1 MATEAD
7 TSDPTSLMKREMED
21 KEPTGELVN
30 IPVNKVPPEK
40 KKKIESWLSQ
50 PLDTIKILEKT
61 EIMHVEEDNI
71 EVASVNAT
79 NKDNIGMTMGEIY
92 TKLPRLADEVKN
104 IEENQ
109 LNTKELGGWLEE
121 ENRGMVRD
129 QKTIGEAS
137 SCQNA
142 GVIIQTPDLIEDL
155 GMDFEKLTGLSNKE
169 ERMEHASSKDTEDEK
184 NEGKEIPGDDVR
196 DHCILRETVCPENQK
211 TEEATE
217 SSDAATEKLSSS
229 LIPAPDID
237 VNLKEN
243 SSMECKEGRQETV
256 ELRKKLKDATSTEVP
271 KENVE
276 SFFVEKVENMCFEKI
291 GKSEIPHEESE
302 TGLNDIIKDDQDESD
317 NQNTI
322 LENIAKANSS
332 QIMTGK
338 DNENLQPE
346 ADIAFS
352 KPKESMRRRQSG
364 NLPSAEVQTKECKH
378 EEVMVMA
385 GEDDSVAAEDK
396 KEILK
401 YEEDSKQFIQKI
413 EPGNANLRN
422 PLDVAQE
429 EIVTTSTNKH
439 SEKITNR
446 EKQVSVHSLEE
457 ILRETTKDET
467 NEKDF
472 PEDKNLHPAGV
483 DEMIRNEASDIP
495 NKNGNDFY
503 VTHPPQEETIQVGNE
518 NRDQVSTSELGEKV
532 QEEFEVPK
540 EEEKH
545 ANDRGLDNTIPAHTC
560 TEGAINLEPTATT
573 CKTQN
578 KLQKS
583 GKLSTEE
590 ELKGVNPEEKSEPEK
605 ENLGSP
611 LDVGSEKIN
620 TITVN
625 EQAEMIV
632 KEEKSRSPERVQEER
647 TEKTITDNDIM
658 EKEISEE
665 KNVSGSDLDDKMTSS
680 EIEIINKND
689 TELCVNHLVVEE
701 TVEMPGEKNVA
712 VSMSKFGHQVH
723 EEFEVPMEE
732 ENQVNESSPGN
743 INPGDRCTKG
753 PINLEPTP
761 ACTTEHKLEKCGE
774 LTTNEELKGINPEE
788 KMDPEKENLVS
799 PSIVGS
805 EKINT
810 IAVDEQAEMI
820 VNEQK
825 PRSPKGI
832 HVETTDETII
842 ANDIEEEISEE
853 KSVEKSDFDERI
865 IISETEILNQNDNEL
880 GDNHLAVEQ
889 TVEVRGQKDDAVSMS
904 ELGDQVHKEFE
915 VPKEEEKHVNER
927 GQDNTIPENT
937 CTEGPIHLESTP
949 TSKIENVFEKCDELS
964 TEEELKGI
972 NPEEKSEPQKA
983 NQGSLSDVG
992 SKEINIIAVN
1002 QEDGM
1007 IVKEQN
1013 LIISKRVHEERMADK
1028 TIIYN
1033 EEEILKEKS
1042 VSESDI
1048 NDRITSSETE
1058 ILSKNGTDLG
1068 DNHLVVE
1075 QRVEVG
1081 SQKDDAVSRSE
1092 LHERAQE
1099 EFDVPKEEDKQ
1110 NNENNSDNSFPAH
1123 TCTDGA
1129 INPETITTTCNTDNE
1144 LENGGEHSTKE
1155 ESNENNPEEKHK
1167 LEKENLESPSDVG
1180 SEEINTIAVNEEAE
1194 MIVKAEKPRS
1204 PEGIHEERTHET
1216 IIANDI
1222 KVEEISEE
1230 KNVLA
1235 FDLDDTIKSSDIEI
1249 LNENDTELG
1258 ANHLVVEQTVE
1269 VGGQKDDVI
1278 STSALGDQAHEE
1290 FEVPK
1295 EEEKHINEK
1304 GPDNKVPEH
1313 TCTEGA
1319 IDLKP
1324 IATTIKTENKL
1335 EKCDELSTEEELKE
1349 INSEKKNEQEKE
1361 NLGSLSNDEEI
1372 GTIAVNEEAEMFVEE
1387 KNPIISKGVHE
1398 ERRKYKTI
1406 IFHDSKEEE
1415 ISEEKMQNVLE
1426 SDLDD
1431 KITSSE
1437 IEIIK
1442 KSETDLCVNNLVEE
1456 ETVEVGGQKDG
1467 VSMSELGDQVHEEYE
1482 VPKEDEKQHNQRCPD
1497 NNILEHTCTEAA
1509 INPEPTS
1516 TTCMAENKLEK
1527 CGELSTEEEIK
1538 EINPDENSDPEQA
1551 NQVSTSIVFSEEINT
1566 ILVNEQADI
1575 IVNEQTTR
1583 SPKGLQEQRSTD
1595 ETIITS
1601 DIKEENSEEKNVL
1614 ESDFDDRITS
1624 SETVNLNRND
1634 TDLWDNHLVM
1644 EQKVEIGGQKDDA
1657 VFASEVGVQAH
1668 EEFEI
1673 PTEEEEYVHERC
1685 PDNNIP
1691 EQTCTE
1697 RAINPEPTP
1706 TTCKIENEI
1715 EKCGEHST
1723 EKELKG
1729 IDPEEISEP
1738 EKANLGSPSDVDYD
1752 EINTIAVNKQAEM
1765 IVREENPRSLEG
1777 VHKERTI
1784 DETKVAN
1791 DIKGE
1796 EISEKKNVLASDLD
1810 GKITSSE
1817 IEILDKNETDLC
1829 VNDLVEEE
1837 TVEVDCQ
1844 KDDAL
1849 SISELGDQVYNE
1861 IEVPKEEEKQVN
1873 ERGLDN
1879 TIPEQTCTEGAT
1891 NPEQTSTTCK
1901 TENKLEICGELS
1913 TEESLKEVNP
1923 DKESEPEIA
1932 NLVSP
1937 SIVGSEKINTIVV
1950 NEQAEMIV
1958 NKQTPIN
1965 SKDVH
1970 EERNSQE
1977 MIIVHDIKEE
1987 NSEEKMQNVLE
1998 PDFDDSI
2005 TSSEPEILNWNDTD
2019 LHGDHLIVKQTVEVG
2034 GQNGDAVSRSELGD
2048 QVHEEFE
2055 VAKAEEIY
2063 INERGP
2069 DNSIAKHTCIDGAIT
2084 QEPTPTTC
2092 KTENEL
2098 EKSGELSTVMELKG
2112 ISHEEKSE
2120 PEKANQGSSLDK
2132 GYKEINTI
2140 VNDEQAEMIVKEG
2153 KPKSPEGVHEERTTD
2168 GTMIATD
2175 IKEEEISEE
2184 KNVLESDFDDKIGC
2198 SEIEILNKNDKE
2210 LCLYHLVV
2218 EETVEM
2224 LGQNDNAV
2232 STSELGDQVRN
2243 DIEGSKDEEKHV
2255 NERGLDNTI
2264 PGYIHTEGTTNLE
2277 QTSSACKTESKL
2289 ENYDELSTEE
2299 ELKQINPEG
2308 EIEPEM
2314 DMVSPSILCCEEINT
2329 IPVKKQAEMIVNNQT
2344 HISPDI
2350 TEENSEEKNVM
2361 ETDFD
2366 DRITSSEPEI
2376 QKNDT
2381 DSADNH
2387 LIVEQTVEVVGQK
2400 DDAFSMLELG
2410 DQVHKE
2416 FEVNKEEEKHVDERG
2431 SDNSIAEP
2439 TCTGGAITSEQAP
2452 TTCKTENELKK
2463 CGELTTEV
2471 ELKGID
2477 TEDSC
2482 DSEKANWGSPSD
2494 VSSEEINTVAV
2505 NEQAEV
2511 IANDIKDEGISNE
2524 KNVLAYDLDNKIGS
2538 SEIVI
2543 PNKNDTEL
2551 CLNHLVVQETVEVLG
2566 QKDDAVS
2573 TSEMGNQVH
2582 NEIEVP
2588 KEGEKHVNERAPDN
2602 TVPEHVCTEGPIN
2615 HEQNPTTCKKENESE
2630 KDGEVST
2637 EMELQGINLEE
2648 KSEPEKANLGSLSDV
2663 GYEEINTVAISEEA
2677 EMIVKEEKPTSP
2689 KGVHEKRGTEETIIA
2704 NDIKE
2709 EVISDET
2716 MQNVS
2721 GSYLNDKI
2729 GCSEIEIINK
2739 NDTELCLNHLVAE
2752 TVEVHNEIELPKVK
2766 EEHDSERAPDNTILE
2781 HVCTTEGATNPEQIS
2796 TTCNEENTL
2805 QNTGEVSTEE
2815 ELKEINLEDESEPE
2829 KVKLANPSIV
2839 GCEEITAIPVNDQ
2852 AEMMVKNQT
2861 PTSPEDVHEERN
2873 SDEMIISGNLKEE
2886 NSEEKNAMESDFH
2899 DSITSSAIEILNRN
2913 DTDLG
2918 DNHLIVEQT
2927 VEVGG
2932 QKDDAVSMS
2941 ELGDQVH
2948 EEFVAA
2954 KEEEKYVKER
2964 GTDNIITLH
2973 TCTDGA
2979 ITLEPTPTTC
2989 KTENE
2994 IEMGGE
3000 VSTEMELQG
3009 INLEEKS
3016 ELEKANLGSPS
3027 DVGYEEINMVAF
3039 SEEAEMIVKEEKP
3052 TSPKGVQEERGREK
3066 TIIANDIKE
3075 EEISDEKMQNVSA
3088 SYLDDKIGCSEIEI
3102 INKNDT
3108 DLCLNH
3114 LVAEETVEVHNEIE
3128 LPKVEEEHD
3137 SERAPYKTILEH
3149 MCTTE
3154 GTINPEQIS
3163 TCNEE
3168 NKLQNSGEVSRD
3180 EELEEINPEE
3190 ESEPEKVKLVNPSIV
3205 GCEEITAIPVNDQ
3218 AEMMVNNQTPTS
3230 PEDVHEERSSDEMII
3245 AGDLKEENSEEKNV
3259 MESDFHDSITSS
3271 AIEILNRNDTDLGDN
3286 HLIVEQAVEVGGQKD
3301 DAVSMSE
3308 LGDQVHE
3315 EFEAAKEEEKY
3326 LKERATDNIIT
3337 LHTCTDGAIT
3347 PEPTPTTC
3355 KKENEIEMGG
3365 EVSTEMEL
3373 QGINLEEKSE
3383 PEKANLGS
3391 PSDVGYEEINTVSIS
3406 EEAEMIVKEEK
3417 PTSPKGV
3424 HEERGTEE
3432 TIIANDI
3439 KEEVI
3444 SDEKMQNVSA
3454 SYLDDKIGCSEIE
3467 IINKNDTD
3475 LCLNHLVAEETVE
3488 VHNEIELPKVEE
3500 EHDSE
3505 RAPYNTIIEHMCT
3518 TEGTINPEQISTT
3531 CNEENKLQNS
3541 GEASTDEELKEINP
3555 EEESKPEK
3563 VKLVSPSI
3571 VGCEEI
3577 SAIPVNDQAEM
3588 MVNNQTPT
3596 SPEDVH
3602 EERSS
3607 DEMII
3612 SGDLKE
3618 NSEEKNVMESD
3629 FHDSI
3634 RISEI
3639 EILNR
3644 NDTDLGDNHLIVEHT
3659 VEVGGQKDDAVSMSE
3674 LGDQVHEE
3682 FEAAKEEEK
3691 YAKKRGPDNII
3702 IEHTC
3707 TDGAITLE
3715 PTPTTCKTENE
3726 IEMGGEVST
3735 EMELQGIN
3743 LEEKSEP
3750 EKENLGSPSDVGYE
3764 EINTVAISEEAE
3776 MIVKEEKP
3784 TSPKGVHEER
3794 GTEEKIIANYIKEEE
3809 ISDEKNVL
3817 ASYLDDKIVSSEIEI
3832 PNKNDTELC
3841 LNHLVVKDI
3850 VEVLGQEDDA
3860 VSMSELGDQ
3869 LHNEIKLTKV
3879 EEKHDNKKGLDN
3891 TILEHGCTTE
3901 GATNPDQ
3908 TSTTCSTENKLQ
3920 TFGEVS
3926 SSTEE
3931 ELKEINT
3938 EEESEPEKTNLV
3950 SSSIVGFEEISTI
3963 PVNKEA
3969 EMIVNNQTP
3978 ISPNNGHEERSSDE
3992 TIIVHDIREENSEE
4006 KNVKE
4011 SDFDNTITSSET
4023 EILKGNDT
4031 VLGNNN
4037 LIVQQTVELAGQKDD
4052 AVSMSKLGDQVHNE
4066 IEVPMDEEKHANER
4080 GLDSIIPEH
4089 ASTEGSINQKPTPI
4103 TCKIED
4109 ELENCGEFSTEVELQ
4124 GINLEEKCDSG
4135 KANLGSPLAVGSE
4148 DINTIAAN
4156 KQAEIIV
4163 KEEKPRSAHGVHE
4176 ERMTGETII
4185 ANTIKEQEISGEK
4198 MQTVLASYLDDK
4210 IGCSKIEILNKNNTE
4225 LSLNHLVVEETVEV
4239 LGQEHADAV
4248 SMSELGDQIHNE
4260 IELPKVEENHDNE
4273 RDADN
4278 TILEHACTIEG
4289 ATNPEQTSMTCNTEN
4304 RLQNSGEVS
4313 TEEELNEIDPEEEIE
4328 PEKANLVSPS
4338 NVGCE
4343 EISPIPVNE
4352 QAEMI
4357 VNDQTPTSPKDIRE
4371 KRSSDEMIISHDIK
4385 EENSKEKNVAGSDF
4399 DDRIISSGTEILN
4412 KNGTDLSDNHL
4423 IVGQTVEVLGQ
4434 KDDAVSMS
4442 ELGDHVHE
4450 EFEVA
4455 KEKEKRVNERGPDN
4469 SNAKHTCTDEARTLE
4484 PAPTTSKSGK
4494 IRTEEELL
4502 GINPEEKCD
4511 SEKAYQG
4518 SHSNVC
4524 SEEINT
4530 IAVNKQAGMIVK
4542 EENPRSPHG
4551 IHEERK
4557 TDEKLIGNNIKD
4569 EEISDEKNVS
4579 ASYLDD
4585 KITSLEIEILNKN
4598 NTESCLNHLV
4608 VQETVEVVGQKDDVV
4623 LMSELGDQVHNEVDI
4638 PKEDEKHANER
4649 GPDNTILEHACIE
4662 GLRNWEPTRTTF
4674 KTENELEKFSELGTE
4689 MELKGINLEEKSE
4702 PEKVNQGSAFDI
4714 GYEDIN
4720 TTAVNQQVETIVK
4733 EEKLRSPNGVD
4744 EERMT
4749 DETMIATD
4757 TKEEEISKEK
4767 NVSESYLDDTIG
4779 SSEIEIL
4786 NKNDTELC
4794 LNHLV
4799 VKETIEVL
4807 GQKDDAVSMSELGD
4821 QAQNEIQ
4828 VSKEEEKHDNE
4839 TASTYKTENKLCTEG
4854 VLKEINPEDK
4864 SEPEKANLVRP
4875 SIVGSEEINIIPVN
4889 DQTEMI
4895 VSEQSPR
4902 VPEGMNEERNTD
4914 ETIIVSNIKKEI
4926 SEEKNVSKS
4935 DFDDGITSSETEIL
4949 NKNDTDSCDNHLVV
4963 EQMVEAGCE
4972 KVYPVSMLEL
4982 GDQVH
4987 EEFEVPKEEEKL
4999 VNERGPDNTIP
5010 EHTCTEERINLEPAP
5025 TTCKTENELE
5035 KCGEFSTEEE
5045 LKGINPEEKFESEK
5059 ANLGLPSEVGSDD
5072 ISTIG
5077 VHEQA
5082 EMIVKEGKPRSPNVA
5097 HEERNTDETI
5107 IANFIK
5113 EEEISEAKNAL
5124 GSDLDDNI
5132 TSSENEI
5139 QNKNG
5144 IDLSFNHLVA
5154 EETMEVE
5161 GQKDDAVSTSELGDQ
5176 VHKEFEVP
5184 KEEEKFVNMIPE
5196 HRCTV
5201 GAINP
5206 EPTAATCKAE
5216 DKLQKSGELSTEEEL
5231 NEINPKEKIEPENK
5245 TFETLGIAESS
5256 ILDSTTTERAV
5267 NMEVTSTRCEMH
5279 FKLEKNLEL
5288 NSEVESKGITATDY
5302 KKYET
5307 YQKEKSP
5314 ETEFQI
5320 TMEGND
5326 NDKTIEE
5333 HVPAKSNALF
5343 CTGEEEYHHD
5353 QEDKNR
5359 QISLTE
5365 ALPELELDSVDQS
5378 CDRSNQT
5385 NINDPIIYEKV
5396 LMGPKIADR
5405 GEGTEKEM
5413 KSEKLFVTDH
5423 SPESTGQ
5430 HITKYSQENDTKV
5443 NKGKVEINTIAN
5455 KEDKREK

>member
-1601 DIKEENSEEKNVL
+1601 DIKEENSEEKNV
-1614 ESDFDDRITS
+1614 
-1624 SETVNLNRND
+1624 
-1634 TDLWDNHLVM
+1634 
-1644 EQKVEIGGQKDDA
+1644 
-1657 VFASEVGVQAH
+1657 
-1668 EEFEI
+1668 
-1673 PTEEEEYVHERC
+1673 
-1685 PDNNIP
+1685 
-1691 EQTCTE
+1691 
-1697 RAINPEPTP
+1697 
-1706 TTCKIENEI
+1706 
-1715 EKCGEHST
+1715 
-1723 EKELKG
+1723 
-1729 IDPEEISEP
+1729 
-1738 EKANLGSPSDVDYD
+1738 
-1752 EINTIAVNKQAEM
+1752 
-1765 IVREENPRSLEG
+1765 
-1777 VHKERTI
+1777 
-1784 DETKVAN
+1784 
-1791 DIKGE
+1791 
-1796 EISEKKNVLASDLD
+1796 
-1810 GKITSSE
+1810 
-1817 IEILDKNETDLC
+1817 
-1829 VNDLVEEE
+1829 
-1837 TVEVDCQ
+1837 
-1844 KDDAL
+1844 
-1849 SISELGDQVYNE
+1849 
-1861 IEVPKEEEKQVN
+1861 
-1873 ERGLDN
+1873 
-1879 TIPEQTCTEGAT
+1879 
-1891 NPEQTSTTCK
+1891 
-1901 TENKLEICGELS
+1901 
-1913 TEESLKEVNP
+1913 
-1923 DKESEPEIA
+1923 
-1932 NLVSP
+1932 
-1937 SIVGSEKINTIVV
+1937 
-1950 NEQAEMIV
+1950 
-1958 NKQTPIN
+1958 
-1965 SKDVH
+1965 
-1970 EERNSQE
+1970 
-1977 MIIVHDIKEE
+1977 
-1987 NSEEKMQNVLE
+1987 
-1998 PDFDDSI
+1998 
-2005 TSSEPEILNWNDTD
+2005 
-2019 LHGDHLIVKQTVEVG
+2019 
-2034 GQNGDAVSRSELGD
+2034 
-2048 QVHEEFE
+2048 
-2055 VAKAEEIY
+2055 
-2063 INERGP
+2063 
-2069 DNSIAKHTCIDGAIT
+2069 
-2084 QEPTPTTC
+2084 
-2092 KTENEL
+2092 
-2098 EKSGELSTVMELKG
+2098 
-2112 ISHEEKSE
+2112 
-2120 PEKANQGSSLDK
+2120 
-2132 GYKEINTI
+2132 
-2140 VNDEQAEMIVKEG
+2140 
-2153 KPKSPEGVHEERTTD
+2153 
-2168 GTMIATD
+2168 
-2175 IKEEEISEE
+2175 
-2184 KNVLESDFDDKIGC
+2184 
-2198 SEIEILNKNDKE
+2198 
-2210 LCLYHLVV
+2210 
-2218 EETVEM
+2218 
-2224 LGQNDNAV
+2224 
-2232 STSELGDQVRN
+2232 
-2243 DIEGSKDEEKHV
+2243 
-2255 NERGLDNTI
+2255 
-2264 PGYIHTEGTTNLE
+2264 
-2277 QTSSACKTESKL
+2277 
-2289 ENYDELSTEE
+2289 
-2299 ELKQINPEG
+2299 
-2308 EIEPEM
+2308 
-2314 DMVSPSILCCEEINT
+2314 
-2329 IPVKKQAEMIVNNQT
+2329 
-2344 HISPDI
+2344 
-2350 TEENSEEKNVM
+2350 M

-3588 MVNNQTPT
+3588 MMKNQTPT
-3596 SPEDVH
+3596 SPKDVH

-3612 SGDLKE
+3612 AGDLKEE

>member
-2815 ELKEINLEDESEPE
+2815 ELKEIN
-2829 KVKLANPSIV
+2829 
-2839 GCEEITAIPVNDQ
+2839 
-2852 AEMMVKNQT
+2852 
-2861 PTSPEDVHEERN
+2861 
-2873 SDEMIISGNLKEE
+2873 
-2886 NSEEKNAMESDFH
+2886 
-2899 DSITSSAIEILNRN
+2899 
-2913 DTDLG
+2913 
-2918 DNHLIVEQT
+2918 
-2927 VEVGG
+2927 
-2932 QKDDAVSMS
+2932 
-2941 ELGDQVH
+2941 
-2948 EEFVAA
+2948 
-2954 KEEEKYVKER
+2954 
-2964 GTDNIITLH
+2964 
-2973 TCTDGA
+2973 
-2979 ITLEPTPTTC
+2979 
-2989 KTENE
+2989 
-2994 IEMGGE
+2994 
-3000 VSTEMELQG
+3000 
-3009 INLEEKS
+3009 
-3016 ELEKANLGSPS
+3016 
-3027 DVGYEEINMVAF
+3027 
-3039 SEEAEMIVKEEKP
+3039 
-3052 TSPKGVQEERGREK
+3052 
-3066 TIIANDIKE
+3066 
-3075 EEISDEKMQNVSA
+3075 
-3088 SYLDDKIGCSEIEI
+3088 
-3102 INKNDT
+3102 
-3108 DLCLNH
+3108 
-3114 LVAEETVEVHNEIE
+3114 
-3128 LPKVEEEHD
+3128 
-3137 SERAPYKTILEH
+3137 
-3149 MCTTE
+3149 
-3154 GTINPEQIS
+3154 
-3163 TCNEE
+3163 
-3168 NKLQNSGEVSRD
+3168 
-3180 EELEEINPEE
+3180 PEE

-3588 MVNNQTPT
+3588 MMKNQTPT
-3596 SPEDVH
+3596 SPKDVH

-3612 SGDLKE
+3612 AGDLKEE

>member
-3230 PEDVHEERSSDEMII
+3230 PKDVHEERSSDEMII
-3245 AGDLKEENSEEKNV
+3245 AGDLKE
-3259 MESDFHDSITSS
+3259 
-3271 AIEILNRNDTDLGDN
+3271 
-3286 HLIVEQAVEVGGQKD
+3286 
-3301 DAVSMSE
+3301 
-3308 LGDQVHE
+3308 
-3315 EFEAAKEEEKY
+3315 
-3326 LKERATDNIIT
+3326 
-3337 LHTCTDGAIT
+3337 
-3347 PEPTPTTC
+3347 
-3355 KKENEIEMGG
+3355 
-3365 EVSTEMEL
+3365 
-3373 QGINLEEKSE
+3373 
-3383 PEKANLGS
+3383 
-3391 PSDVGYEEINTVSIS
+3391 
-3406 EEAEMIVKEEK
+3406 
-3417 PTSPKGV
+3417 
-3424 HEERGTEE
+3424 
-3432 TIIANDI
+3432 
-3439 KEEVI
+3439 
-3444 SDEKMQNVSA
+3444 
-3454 SYLDDKIGCSEIE
+3454 
-3467 IINKNDTD
+3467 
-3475 LCLNHLVAEETVE
+3475 
-3488 VHNEIELPKVEE
+3488 
-3500 EHDSE
+3500 
-3505 RAPYNTIIEHMCT
+3505 
-3518 TEGTINPEQISTT
+3518 
-3531 CNEENKLQNS
+3531 
-3541 GEASTDEELKEINP
+3541 
-3555 EEESKPEK
+3555 
-3563 VKLVSPSI
+3563 
-3571 VGCEEI
+3571 
-3577 SAIPVNDQAEM
+3577 
-3588 MVNNQTPT
+3588 
-3596 SPEDVH
+3596 
-3602 EERSS
+3602 
-3607 DEMII
+3607 
-3612 SGDLKE
+3612 E

>member
-2886 NSEEKNAMESDFH
+2886 NSEEKN
-2899 DSITSSAIEILNRN
+2899 
-2913 DTDLG
+2913 
-2918 DNHLIVEQT
+2918 
-2927 VEVGG
+2927 
-2932 QKDDAVSMS
+2932 
-2941 ELGDQVH
+2941 
-2948 EEFVAA
+2948 
-2954 KEEEKYVKER
+2954 
-2964 GTDNIITLH
+2964 
-2973 TCTDGA
+2973 
-2979 ITLEPTPTTC
+2979 
-2989 KTENE
+2989 
-2994 IEMGGE
+2994 
-3000 VSTEMELQG
+3000 
-3009 INLEEKS
+3009 
-3016 ELEKANLGSPS
+3016 
-3027 DVGYEEINMVAF
+3027 
-3039 SEEAEMIVKEEKP
+3039 
-3052 TSPKGVQEERGREK
+3052 
-3066 TIIANDIKE
+3066 
-3075 EEISDEKMQNVSA
+3075 
-3088 SYLDDKIGCSEIEI
+3088 
-3102 INKNDT
+3102 
-3108 DLCLNH
+3108 
-3114 LVAEETVEVHNEIE
+3114 
-3128 LPKVEEEHD
+3128 
-3137 SERAPYKTILEH
+3137 
-3149 MCTTE
+3149 
-3154 GTINPEQIS
+3154 
-3163 TCNEE
+3163 
-3168 NKLQNSGEVSRD
+3168 
-3180 EELEEINPEE
+3180 
-3190 ESEPEKVKLVNPSIV
+3190 
-3205 GCEEITAIPVNDQ
+3205 
-3218 AEMMVNNQTPTS
+3218 
-3230 PEDVHEERSSDEMII
+3230 
-3245 AGDLKEENSEEKNV
+3245 V

-3588 MVNNQTPT
+3588 MMKNQTPT
-3596 SPEDVH
+3596 SPKDVH

-3612 SGDLKE
+3612 AGDLKEE

>member
-3075 EEISDEKMQNVSA
+3075 EEISDEK
-3088 SYLDDKIGCSEIEI
+3088 
-3102 INKNDT
+3102 
-3108 DLCLNH
+3108 
-3114 LVAEETVEVHNEIE
+3114 
-3128 LPKVEEEHD
+3128 
-3137 SERAPYKTILEH
+3137 
-3149 MCTTE
+3149 
-3154 GTINPEQIS
+3154 
-3163 TCNEE
+3163 
-3168 NKLQNSGEVSRD
+3168 
-3180 EELEEINPEE
+3180 
-3190 ESEPEKVKLVNPSIV
+3190 
-3205 GCEEITAIPVNDQ
+3205 
-3218 AEMMVNNQTPTS
+3218 
-3230 PEDVHEERSSDEMII
+3230 
-3245 AGDLKEENSEEKNV
+3245 
-3259 MESDFHDSITSS
+3259 
-3271 AIEILNRNDTDLGDN
+3271 
-3286 HLIVEQAVEVGGQKD
+3286 
-3301 DAVSMSE
+3301 
-3308 LGDQVHE
+3308 
-3315 EFEAAKEEEKY
+3315 
-3326 LKERATDNIIT
+3326 
-3337 LHTCTDGAIT
+3337 
-3347 PEPTPTTC
+3347 
-3355 KKENEIEMGG
+3355 
-3365 EVSTEMEL
+3365 
-3373 QGINLEEKSE
+3373 
-3383 PEKANLGS
+3383 
-3391 PSDVGYEEINTVSIS
+3391 
-3406 EEAEMIVKEEK
+3406 
-3417 PTSPKGV
+3417 
-3424 HEERGTEE
+3424 
-3432 TIIANDI
+3432 
-3439 KEEVI
+3439 
-3444 SDEKMQNVSA
+3444 
-3454 SYLDDKIGCSEIE
+3454 
-3467 IINKNDTD
+3467 
-3475 LCLNHLVAEETVE
+3475 
-3488 VHNEIELPKVEE
+3488 
-3500 EHDSE
+3500 
-3505 RAPYNTIIEHMCT
+3505 
-3518 TEGTINPEQISTT
+3518 
-3531 CNEENKLQNS
+3531 
-3541 GEASTDEELKEINP
+3541 
-3555 EEESKPEK
+3555 
-3563 VKLVSPSI
+3563 
-3571 VGCEEI
+3571 
-3577 SAIPVNDQAEM
+3577 
-3588 MVNNQTPT
+3588 
-3596 SPEDVH
+3596 
-3602 EERSS
+3602 
-3607 DEMII
+3607 
-3612 SGDLKE
+3612 
-3618 NSEEKNVMESD
+3618 
-3629 FHDSI
+3629 
-3634 RISEI
+3634 
-3639 EILNR
+3639 
-3644 NDTDLGDNHLIVEHT
+3644 
-3659 VEVGGQKDDAVSMSE
+3659 
-3674 LGDQVHEE
+3674 
-3682 FEAAKEEEK
+3682 
-3691 YAKKRGPDNII
+3691 
-3702 IEHTC
+3702 
-3707 TDGAITLE
+3707 
-3715 PTPTTCKTENE
+3715 
-3726 IEMGGEVST
+3726 
-3735 EMELQGIN
+3735 
-3743 LEEKSEP
+3743 
-3750 EKENLGSPSDVGYE
+3750 
-3764 EINTVAISEEAE
+3764 
-3776 MIVKEEKP
+3776 
-3784 TSPKGVHEER
+3784 
-3794 GTEEKIIANYIKEEE
+3794 
-3809 ISDEKNVL
+3809 NVL

>member
-3259 MESDFHDSITSS
+3259 MESDFHDSI
-3271 AIEILNRNDTDLGDN
+3271 
-3286 HLIVEQAVEVGGQKD
+3286 
-3301 DAVSMSE
+3301 
-3308 LGDQVHE
+3308 
-3315 EFEAAKEEEKY
+3315 
-3326 LKERATDNIIT
+3326 
-3337 LHTCTDGAIT
+3337 
-3347 PEPTPTTC
+3347 
-3355 KKENEIEMGG
+3355 
-3365 EVSTEMEL
+3365 
-3373 QGINLEEKSE
+3373 
-3383 PEKANLGS
+3383 
-3391 PSDVGYEEINTVSIS
+3391 
-3406 EEAEMIVKEEK
+3406 
-3417 PTSPKGV
+3417 
-3424 HEERGTEE
+3424 
-3432 TIIANDI
+3432 
-3439 KEEVI
+3439 
-3444 SDEKMQNVSA
+3444 
-3454 SYLDDKIGCSEIE
+3454 
-3467 IINKNDTD
+3467 
-3475 LCLNHLVAEETVE
+3475 
-3488 VHNEIELPKVEE
+3488 
-3500 EHDSE
+3500 
-3505 RAPYNTIIEHMCT
+3505 
-3518 TEGTINPEQISTT
+3518 
-3531 CNEENKLQNS
+3531 
-3541 GEASTDEELKEINP
+3541 
-3555 EEESKPEK
+3555 
-3563 VKLVSPSI
+3563 
-3571 VGCEEI
+3571 
-3577 SAIPVNDQAEM
+3577 
-3588 MVNNQTPT
+3588 
-3596 SPEDVH
+3596 
-3602 EERSS
+3602 
-3607 DEMII
+3607 
-3612 SGDLKE
+3612 
-3618 NSEEKNVMESD
+3618 
-3629 FHDSI
+3629 

>member
-2721 GSYLNDKI
+2721 
-2729 GCSEIEIINK
+2729 
-2739 NDTELCLNHLVAE
+2739 
-2752 TVEVHNEIELPKVK
+2752 
-2766 EEHDSERAPDNTILE
+2766 
-2781 HVCTTEGATNPEQIS
+2781 
-2796 TTCNEENTL
+2796 
-2805 QNTGEVSTEE
+2805 
-2815 ELKEINLEDESEPE
+2815 
-2829 KVKLANPSIV
+2829 
-2839 GCEEITAIPVNDQ
+2839 
-2852 AEMMVKNQT
+2852 
-2861 PTSPEDVHEERN
+2861 
-2873 SDEMIISGNLKEE
+2873 
-2886 NSEEKNAMESDFH
+2886 
-2899 DSITSSAIEILNRN
+2899 
-2913 DTDLG
+2913 
-2918 DNHLIVEQT
+2918 
-2927 VEVGG
+2927 
-2932 QKDDAVSMS
+2932 
-2941 ELGDQVH
+2941 
-2948 EEFVAA
+2948 
-2954 KEEEKYVKER
+2954 
-2964 GTDNIITLH
+2964 
-2973 TCTDGA
+2973 
-2979 ITLEPTPTTC
+2979 
-2989 KTENE
+2989 
-2994 IEMGGE
+2994 
-3000 VSTEMELQG
+3000 
-3009 INLEEKS
+3009 
-3016 ELEKANLGSPS
+3016 
-3027 DVGYEEINMVAF
+3027 
-3039 SEEAEMIVKEEKP
+3039 
-3052 TSPKGVQEERGREK
+3052 
-3066 TIIANDIKE
+3066 
-3075 EEISDEKMQNVSA
+3075 A

-3588 MVNNQTPT
+3588 MMKNQTPT
-3596 SPEDVH
+3596 SPKDVH

-3612 SGDLKE
+3612 AGDLKEE

>member
-1796 EISEKKNVLASDLD
+1796 EISEKKNVLA
-1810 GKITSSE
+1810 
-1817 IEILDKNETDLC
+1817 
-1829 VNDLVEEE
+1829 
-1837 TVEVDCQ
+1837 
-1844 KDDAL
+1844 
-1849 SISELGDQVYNE
+1849 
-1861 IEVPKEEEKQVN
+1861 
-1873 ERGLDN
+1873 
-1879 TIPEQTCTEGAT
+1879 
-1891 NPEQTSTTCK
+1891 
-1901 TENKLEICGELS
+1901 
-1913 TEESLKEVNP
+1913 
-1923 DKESEPEIA
+1923 
-1932 NLVSP
+1932 
-1937 SIVGSEKINTIVV
+1937 
-1950 NEQAEMIV
+1950 
-1958 NKQTPIN
+1958 
-1965 SKDVH
+1965 
-1970 EERNSQE
+1970 
-1977 MIIVHDIKEE
+1977 
-1987 NSEEKMQNVLE
+1987 
-1998 PDFDDSI
+1998 
-2005 TSSEPEILNWNDTD
+2005 
-2019 LHGDHLIVKQTVEVG
+2019 
-2034 GQNGDAVSRSELGD
+2034 
-2048 QVHEEFE
+2048 
-2055 VAKAEEIY
+2055 
-2063 INERGP
+2063 
-2069 DNSIAKHTCIDGAIT
+2069 
-2084 QEPTPTTC
+2084 
-2092 KTENEL
+2092 
-2098 EKSGELSTVMELKG
+2098 
-2112 ISHEEKSE
+2112 
-2120 PEKANQGSSLDK
+2120 
-2132 GYKEINTI
+2132 
-2140 VNDEQAEMIVKEG
+2140 
-2153 KPKSPEGVHEERTTD
+2153 
-2168 GTMIATD
+2168 
-2175 IKEEEISEE
+2175 
-2184 KNVLESDFDDKIGC
+2184 
-2198 SEIEILNKNDKE
+2198 
-2210 LCLYHLVV
+2210 
-2218 EETVEM
+2218 
-2224 LGQNDNAV
+2224 
-2232 STSELGDQVRN
+2232 
-2243 DIEGSKDEEKHV
+2243 
-2255 NERGLDNTI
+2255 
-2264 PGYIHTEGTTNLE
+2264 
-2277 QTSSACKTESKL
+2277 
-2289 ENYDELSTEE
+2289 
-2299 ELKQINPEG
+2299 
-2308 EIEPEM
+2308 
-2314 DMVSPSILCCEEINT
+2314 
-2329 IPVKKQAEMIVNNQT
+2329 
-2344 HISPDI
+2344 
-2350 TEENSEEKNVM
+2350 
-2361 ETDFD
+2361 
-2366 DRITSSEPEI
+2366 
-2376 QKNDT
+2376 
-2381 DSADNH
+2381 
-2387 LIVEQTVEVVGQK
+2387 
-2400 DDAFSMLELG
+2400 
-2410 DQVHKE
+2410 
-2416 FEVNKEEEKHVDERG
+2416 
-2431 SDNSIAEP
+2431 
-2439 TCTGGAITSEQAP
+2439 
-2452 TTCKTENELKK
+2452 
-2463 CGELTTEV
+2463 
-2471 ELKGID
+2471 
-2477 TEDSC
+2477 
-2482 DSEKANWGSPSD
+2482 
-2494 VSSEEINTVAV
+2494 
-2505 NEQAEV
+2505 
-2511 IANDIKDEGISNE
+2511 
-2524 KNVLAYDLDNKIGS
+2524 YDLDNKIGS

-3588 MVNNQTPT
+3588 MMKNQTPT
-3596 SPEDVH
+3596 SPKDVH

-3612 SGDLKE
+3612 AGDLKEE

>member
-3205 GCEEITAIPVNDQ
+3205 GCEEISAIPVNDQ
-3218 AEMMVNNQTPTS
+3218 AEMMMKNQTPTS
-3230 PEDVHEERSSDEMII
+3230 PKDVHEERSSDEMII
-3245 AGDLKEENSEEKNV
+3245 AGDLKE
-3259 MESDFHDSITSS
+3259 
-3271 AIEILNRNDTDLGDN
+3271 
-3286 HLIVEQAVEVGGQKD
+3286 
-3301 DAVSMSE
+3301 
-3308 LGDQVHE
+3308 
-3315 EFEAAKEEEKY
+3315 
-3326 LKERATDNIIT
+3326 
-3337 LHTCTDGAIT
+3337 
-3347 PEPTPTTC
+3347 
-3355 KKENEIEMGG
+3355 
-3365 EVSTEMEL
+3365 
-3373 QGINLEEKSE
+3373 
-3383 PEKANLGS
+3383 
-3391 PSDVGYEEINTVSIS
+3391 
-3406 EEAEMIVKEEK
+3406 
-3417 PTSPKGV
+3417 
-3424 HEERGTEE
+3424 
-3432 TIIANDI
+3432 
-3439 KEEVI
+3439 
-3444 SDEKMQNVSA
+3444 
-3454 SYLDDKIGCSEIE
+3454 
-3467 IINKNDTD
+3467 
-3475 LCLNHLVAEETVE
+3475 
-3488 VHNEIELPKVEE
+3488 
-3500 EHDSE
+3500 
-3505 RAPYNTIIEHMCT
+3505 
-3518 TEGTINPEQISTT
+3518 
-3531 CNEENKLQNS
+3531 
-3541 GEASTDEELKEINP
+3541 
-3555 EEESKPEK
+3555 
-3563 VKLVSPSI
+3563 
-3571 VGCEEI
+3571 
-3577 SAIPVNDQAEM
+3577 
-3588 MVNNQTPT
+3588 
-3596 SPEDVH
+3596 
-3602 EERSS
+3602 
-3607 DEMII
+3607 
-3612 SGDLKE
+3612 E

>member
-3205 GCEEITAIPVNDQ
+3205 GCEEI
-3218 AEMMVNNQTPTS
+3218 
-3230 PEDVHEERSSDEMII
+3230 
-3245 AGDLKEENSEEKNV
+3245 
-3259 MESDFHDSITSS
+3259 
-3271 AIEILNRNDTDLGDN
+3271 
-3286 HLIVEQAVEVGGQKD
+3286 
-3301 DAVSMSE
+3301 
-3308 LGDQVHE
+3308 
-3315 EFEAAKEEEKY
+3315 
-3326 LKERATDNIIT
+3326 
-3337 LHTCTDGAIT
+3337 
-3347 PEPTPTTC
+3347 
-3355 KKENEIEMGG
+3355 
-3365 EVSTEMEL
+3365 
-3373 QGINLEEKSE
+3373 
-3383 PEKANLGS
+3383 
-3391 PSDVGYEEINTVSIS
+3391 
-3406 EEAEMIVKEEK
+3406 
-3417 PTSPKGV
+3417 
-3424 HEERGTEE
+3424 
-3432 TIIANDI
+3432 
-3439 KEEVI
+3439 
-3444 SDEKMQNVSA
+3444 
-3454 SYLDDKIGCSEIE
+3454 
-3467 IINKNDTD
+3467 
-3475 LCLNHLVAEETVE
+3475 
-3488 VHNEIELPKVEE
+3488 
-3500 EHDSE
+3500 
-3505 RAPYNTIIEHMCT
+3505 
-3518 TEGTINPEQISTT
+3518 
-3531 CNEENKLQNS
+3531 
-3541 GEASTDEELKEINP
+3541 
-3555 EEESKPEK
+3555 
-3563 VKLVSPSI
+3563 
-3571 VGCEEI
+3571 

>member
-3137 SERAPYKTILEH
+3137 SERAPDNAILEH
-3149 MCTTE
+3149 LCTTE
-3154 GTINPEQIS
+3154 GATNPEQIS
-3163 TCNEE
+3163 TTVNEE
-3168 NKLQNSGEVSRD
+3168 NKLQNSGEVSTE
-3180 EELEEINPEE
+3180 EELKEINPEE
-3190 ESEPEKVKLVNPSIV
+3190 ESEPEKVKLVN
-3205 GCEEITAIPVNDQ
+3205 
-3218 AEMMVNNQTPTS
+3218 
-3230 PEDVHEERSSDEMII
+3230 
-3245 AGDLKEENSEEKNV
+3245 
-3259 MESDFHDSITSS
+3259 
-3271 AIEILNRNDTDLGDN
+3271 
-3286 HLIVEQAVEVGGQKD
+3286 
-3301 DAVSMSE
+3301 
-3308 LGDQVHE
+3308 
-3315 EFEAAKEEEKY
+3315 
-3326 LKERATDNIIT
+3326 
-3337 LHTCTDGAIT
+3337 
-3347 PEPTPTTC
+3347 
-3355 KKENEIEMGG
+3355 
-3365 EVSTEMEL
+3365 
-3373 QGINLEEKSE
+3373 
-3383 PEKANLGS
+3383 
-3391 PSDVGYEEINTVSIS
+3391 
-3406 EEAEMIVKEEK
+3406 
-3417 PTSPKGV
+3417 
-3424 HEERGTEE
+3424 
-3432 TIIANDI
+3432 
-3439 KEEVI
+3439 
-3444 SDEKMQNVSA
+3444 
-3454 SYLDDKIGCSEIE
+3454 
-3467 IINKNDTD
+3467 
-3475 LCLNHLVAEETVE
+3475 
-3488 VHNEIELPKVEE
+3488 
-3500 EHDSE
+3500 
-3505 RAPYNTIIEHMCT
+3505 
-3518 TEGTINPEQISTT
+3518 
-3531 CNEENKLQNS
+3531 
-3541 GEASTDEELKEINP
+3541 
-3555 EEESKPEK
+3555 
-3563 VKLVSPSI
+3563 PSI

>member
-1987 NSEEKMQNVLE
+1987 NSEEK
-1998 PDFDDSI
+1998 
-2005 TSSEPEILNWNDTD
+2005 
-2019 LHGDHLIVKQTVEVG
+2019 
-2034 GQNGDAVSRSELGD
+2034 
-2048 QVHEEFE
+2048 
-2055 VAKAEEIY
+2055 
-2063 INERGP
+2063 
-2069 DNSIAKHTCIDGAIT
+2069 
-2084 QEPTPTTC
+2084 
-2092 KTENEL
+2092 
-2098 EKSGELSTVMELKG
+2098 
-2112 ISHEEKSE
+2112 
-2120 PEKANQGSSLDK
+2120 
-2132 GYKEINTI
+2132 
-2140 VNDEQAEMIVKEG
+2140 
-2153 KPKSPEGVHEERTTD
+2153 
-2168 GTMIATD
+2168 
-2175 IKEEEISEE
+2175 
-2184 KNVLESDFDDKIGC
+2184 
-2198 SEIEILNKNDKE
+2198 
-2210 LCLYHLVV
+2210 
-2218 EETVEM
+2218 
-2224 LGQNDNAV
+2224 
-2232 STSELGDQVRN
+2232 
-2243 DIEGSKDEEKHV
+2243 
-2255 NERGLDNTI
+2255 
-2264 PGYIHTEGTTNLE
+2264 
-2277 QTSSACKTESKL
+2277 
-2289 ENYDELSTEE
+2289 
-2299 ELKQINPEG
+2299 
-2308 EIEPEM
+2308 
-2314 DMVSPSILCCEEINT
+2314 
-2329 IPVKKQAEMIVNNQT
+2329 
-2344 HISPDI
+2344 
-2350 TEENSEEKNVM
+2350 NVM

-3588 MVNNQTPT
+3588 MMKNQTPT
-3596 SPEDVH
+3596 SPKDVH

-3612 SGDLKE
+3612 AGDLKEE

>member
-1601 DIKEENSEEKNVL
+1601 DIKEENSEEK
-1614 ESDFDDRITS
+1614 
-1624 SETVNLNRND
+1624 
-1634 TDLWDNHLVM
+1634 
-1644 EQKVEIGGQKDDA
+1644 
-1657 VFASEVGVQAH
+1657 
-1668 EEFEI
+1668 
-1673 PTEEEEYVHERC
+1673 
-1685 PDNNIP
+1685 
-1691 EQTCTE
+1691 
-1697 RAINPEPTP
+1697 
-1706 TTCKIENEI
+1706 
-1715 EKCGEHST
+1715 
-1723 EKELKG
+1723 
-1729 IDPEEISEP
+1729 
-1738 EKANLGSPSDVDYD
+1738 
-1752 EINTIAVNKQAEM
+1752 
-1765 IVREENPRSLEG
+1765 
-1777 VHKERTI
+1777 
-1784 DETKVAN
+1784 
-1791 DIKGE
+1791 
-1796 EISEKKNVLASDLD
+1796 
-1810 GKITSSE
+1810 
-1817 IEILDKNETDLC
+1817 
-1829 VNDLVEEE
+1829 
-1837 TVEVDCQ
+1837 
-1844 KDDAL
+1844 
-1849 SISELGDQVYNE
+1849 
-1861 IEVPKEEEKQVN
+1861 
-1873 ERGLDN
+1873 
-1879 TIPEQTCTEGAT
+1879 
-1891 NPEQTSTTCK
+1891 
-1901 TENKLEICGELS
+1901 
-1913 TEESLKEVNP
+1913 
-1923 DKESEPEIA
+1923 
-1932 NLVSP
+1932 
-1937 SIVGSEKINTIVV
+1937 
-1950 NEQAEMIV
+1950 
-1958 NKQTPIN
+1958 
-1965 SKDVH
+1965 
-1970 EERNSQE
+1970 
-1977 MIIVHDIKEE
+1977 
-1987 NSEEKMQNVLE
+1987 MQNVLE

-3588 MVNNQTPT
+3588 MMKNQTPT
-3596 SPEDVH
+3596 SPKDVH

-3612 SGDLKE
+3612 AGDLKEE

>member
-3391 PSDVGYEEINTVSIS
+3391 PSDVGYEEINTV
-3406 EEAEMIVKEEK
+3406 
-3417 PTSPKGV
+3417 
-3424 HEERGTEE
+3424 
-3432 TIIANDI
+3432 
-3439 KEEVI
+3439 
-3444 SDEKMQNVSA
+3444 
-3454 SYLDDKIGCSEIE
+3454 
-3467 IINKNDTD
+3467 
-3475 LCLNHLVAEETVE
+3475 
-3488 VHNEIELPKVEE
+3488 
-3500 EHDSE
+3500 
-3505 RAPYNTIIEHMCT
+3505 
-3518 TEGTINPEQISTT
+3518 
-3531 CNEENKLQNS
+3531 
-3541 GEASTDEELKEINP
+3541 
-3555 EEESKPEK
+3555 
-3563 VKLVSPSI
+3563 
-3571 VGCEEI
+3571 
-3577 SAIPVNDQAEM
+3577 
-3588 MVNNQTPT
+3588 
-3596 SPEDVH
+3596 
-3602 EERSS
+3602 
-3607 DEMII
+3607 
-3612 SGDLKE
+3612 
-3618 NSEEKNVMESD
+3618 
-3629 FHDSI
+3629 
-3634 RISEI
+3634 
-3639 EILNR
+3639 
-3644 NDTDLGDNHLIVEHT
+3644 
-3659 VEVGGQKDDAVSMSE
+3659 
-3674 LGDQVHEE
+3674 
-3682 FEAAKEEEK
+3682 
-3691 YAKKRGPDNII
+3691 
-3702 IEHTC
+3702 
-3707 TDGAITLE
+3707 
-3715 PTPTTCKTENE
+3715 
-3726 IEMGGEVST
+3726 
-3735 EMELQGIN
+3735 
-3743 LEEKSEP
+3743 
-3750 EKENLGSPSDVGYE
+3750 
-3764 EINTVAISEEAE
+3764 AISEEAE

>member
-3137 SERAPYKTILEH
+3137 SERAPY
-3149 MCTTE
+3149 
-3154 GTINPEQIS
+3154 
-3163 TCNEE
+3163 
-3168 NKLQNSGEVSRD
+3168 
-3180 EELEEINPEE
+3180 
-3190 ESEPEKVKLVNPSIV
+3190 
-3205 GCEEITAIPVNDQ
+3205 
-3218 AEMMVNNQTPTS
+3218 
-3230 PEDVHEERSSDEMII
+3230 
-3245 AGDLKEENSEEKNV
+3245 
-3259 MESDFHDSITSS
+3259 
-3271 AIEILNRNDTDLGDN
+3271 
-3286 HLIVEQAVEVGGQKD
+3286 
-3301 DAVSMSE
+3301 
-3308 LGDQVHE
+3308 
-3315 EFEAAKEEEKY
+3315 
-3326 LKERATDNIIT
+3326 
-3337 LHTCTDGAIT
+3337 
-3347 PEPTPTTC
+3347 
-3355 KKENEIEMGG
+3355 
-3365 EVSTEMEL
+3365 
-3373 QGINLEEKSE
+3373 
-3383 PEKANLGS
+3383 
-3391 PSDVGYEEINTVSIS
+3391 
-3406 EEAEMIVKEEK
+3406 
-3417 PTSPKGV
+3417 
-3424 HEERGTEE
+3424 
-3432 TIIANDI
+3432 
-3439 KEEVI
+3439 
-3444 SDEKMQNVSA
+3444 
-3454 SYLDDKIGCSEIE
+3454 
-3467 IINKNDTD
+3467 
-3475 LCLNHLVAEETVE
+3475 
-3488 VHNEIELPKVEE
+3488 
-3500 EHDSE
+3500 
-3505 RAPYNTIIEHMCT
+3505 NTIIEHMCT

-3588 MVNNQTPT
+3588 MMKNQTPT
-3596 SPEDVH
+3596 SPKDVH

-3612 SGDLKE
+3612 AGDLKEE

>member
-1415 ISEEKMQNVLE
+1415 ISEEK
-1426 SDLDD
+1426 
-1431 KITSSE
+1431 
-1437 IEIIK
+1437 
-1442 KSETDLCVNNLVEE
+1442 
-1456 ETVEVGGQKDG
+1456 
-1467 VSMSELGDQVHEEYE
+1467 
-1482 VPKEDEKQHNQRCPD
+1482 
-1497 NNILEHTCTEAA
+1497 
-1509 INPEPTS
+1509 
-1516 TTCMAENKLEK
+1516 
-1527 CGELSTEEEIK
+1527 
-1538 EINPDENSDPEQA
+1538 
-1551 NQVSTSIVFSEEINT
+1551 
-1566 ILVNEQADI
+1566 
-1575 IVNEQTTR
+1575 
-1583 SPKGLQEQRSTD
+1583 
-1595 ETIITS
+1595 
-1601 DIKEENSEEKNVL
+1601 
-1614 ESDFDDRITS
+1614 
-1624 SETVNLNRND
+1624 
-1634 TDLWDNHLVM
+1634 
-1644 EQKVEIGGQKDDA
+1644 
-1657 VFASEVGVQAH
+1657 
-1668 EEFEI
+1668 
-1673 PTEEEEYVHERC
+1673 
-1685 PDNNIP
+1685 
-1691 EQTCTE
+1691 
-1697 RAINPEPTP
+1697 
-1706 TTCKIENEI
+1706 
-1715 EKCGEHST
+1715 
-1723 EKELKG
+1723 
-1729 IDPEEISEP
+1729 
-1738 EKANLGSPSDVDYD
+1738 
-1752 EINTIAVNKQAEM
+1752 
-1765 IVREENPRSLEG
+1765 
-1777 VHKERTI
+1777 
-1784 DETKVAN
+1784 
-1791 DIKGE
+1791 
-1796 EISEKKNVLASDLD
+1796 
-1810 GKITSSE
+1810 
-1817 IEILDKNETDLC
+1817 
-1829 VNDLVEEE
+1829 
-1837 TVEVDCQ
+1837 
-1844 KDDAL
+1844 
-1849 SISELGDQVYNE
+1849 
-1861 IEVPKEEEKQVN
+1861 
-1873 ERGLDN
+1873 
-1879 TIPEQTCTEGAT
+1879 
-1891 NPEQTSTTCK
+1891 
-1901 TENKLEICGELS
+1901 
-1913 TEESLKEVNP
+1913 
-1923 DKESEPEIA
+1923 
-1932 NLVSP
+1932 
-1937 SIVGSEKINTIVV
+1937 
-1950 NEQAEMIV
+1950 
-1958 NKQTPIN
+1958 
-1965 SKDVH
+1965 
-1970 EERNSQE
+1970 
-1977 MIIVHDIKEE
+1977 
-1987 NSEEKMQNVLE
+1987 
-1998 PDFDDSI
+1998 
-2005 TSSEPEILNWNDTD
+2005 
-2019 LHGDHLIVKQTVEVG
+2019 
-2034 GQNGDAVSRSELGD
+2034 
-2048 QVHEEFE
+2048 
-2055 VAKAEEIY
+2055 
-2063 INERGP
+2063 
-2069 DNSIAKHTCIDGAIT
+2069 
-2084 QEPTPTTC
+2084 
-2092 KTENEL
+2092 
-2098 EKSGELSTVMELKG
+2098 
-2112 ISHEEKSE
+2112 
-2120 PEKANQGSSLDK
+2120 
-2132 GYKEINTI
+2132 
-2140 VNDEQAEMIVKEG
+2140 
-2153 KPKSPEGVHEERTTD
+2153 
-2168 GTMIATD
+2168 
-2175 IKEEEISEE
+2175 
-2184 KNVLESDFDDKIGC
+2184 NVLESDFDDKIGC

-3588 MVNNQTPT
+3588 MMKNQTPT
-3596 SPEDVH
+3596 SPKDVH

-3612 SGDLKE
+3612 AGDLKEE